1 LELILQFRNIEY
13 HKYHEQ
19 SSSETTVYFLSDLFS
34 DAVSSNQQSI
44 YAKLQQSKQSG
55 ELMVKEGEGEREQQI
70 NRVRDG
76 ALDRNGSG
84 VGPKWPLEKLN
95 T

>member
-1 LELILQFRNIEY
+1 ME
-13 HKYHEQ
+13 K
-19 SSSETTVYFLSDLFS
+19 D
-34 DAVSSNQQSI
+34 
-44 YAKLQQSKQSG
+44 
-55 ELMVKEGEGEREQQI
+55 GEGEREQSI

-84 VGPKWPLEKLN
+84 MGQILPLEKLN